1 MDQFGN
7 DQDGKVKVNS
17 WNEWDPLKHVIV
29 GTATGTMIQAPEPAV
44 QRNWPQYGVP
54 FPQYGPLPQD
64 MVDAANQQLDNFAD
78 MLRKRGIKVDRP
90 APIDFS
96 QKIRTPEWEQDS
108 MFGCMPPRD
117 FLLTVGN
124 EILEAP
130 MSFRSRWFEYLCYRP
145 LLNHYYK
152 EDNNFRWEAAP
163 KPRLS
168 DKSYKPGF
176 WEEFNSL
183 SSEEQIERYTLN
195 KSWVLTEEEVMFDA
209 ADVARCGKDL
219 FVQRSVTTNAAGL
232 DWLGRHYPNHR
243 VHEMLFREP
252 DPVHIDA
259 TFLFLRPGL
268 AMSNPDRP
276 PLLPE
281 MVKFLEMNNWEIV
294 ESAAPARSEK
304 SKFSFCSV
312 WLAMNVLMLDE
323 KTVCVEAGE
332 IHLLEQFD
340 RLGFEVIPVPFWEV
354 GPFGGGLHCATADVE
369 REGSLQDYFPRQ
381 LPAY

>member
-1 MDQFGN
+1 
-7 DQDGKVKVNS
+7 
-17 WNEWDPLKHVIV
+17 
-29 GTATGTMIQAPEPAV
+29 
-44 QRNWPQYGVP
+44 
-54 FPQYGPLPQD
+54 
-64 MVDAANQQLDNFAD
+64 
-78 MLRKRGIKVDRP
+78 
-90 APIDFS
+90 
-96 QKIRTPEWEQDS
+96 
-108 MFGCMPPRD
+108 
-117 FLLTVGN
+117 
-124 EILEAP
+124 
-130 MSFRSRWFEYLCYRP
+130 
-145 LLNHYYK
+145 
-152 EDNNFRWEAAP
+152 
-163 KPRLS
+163 
-168 DKSYKPGF
+168 
-176 WEEFNSL
+176 
-183 SSEEQIERYTLN
+183 
-195 KSWVLTEEEVMFDA
+195 MFDA

-232 DWLGRHYPNHR
+232 DWLRRHYPNHR

-259 TFLFLRPGL
+259 TFLFLHPGL

-281 MVKFLEMNNWEIV
+281 MVKFLEINGWEIV

-369 REGSLQDYFPRQ
+369 REGSLLDYFPRQ